1 MARAFIIKIQ
11 GEEYRI
17 TCPPARDGRTSARNL
32 GDLLW
37 MLRGA
42 AEHADMWY
50 DEHGFVY
57 DSAKMEELTEE
68 LARESLRICPIFDID
83 R

>member
-17 TCPPARDGRTSARNL
+17 TCPPSRDGREPVRKLA
-32 GDLLW
+32 DFLW

-50 DEHGFVY
+50 DEHGFPY
-57 DSAKMEELTEE
+57 ESGKMEELTEE
-68 LARESLRICPIFDID
+68 LAREFLRLVPVFEWGE
-83 R
+83 